1 MVKDQIFLTTKLLR
15 LSHIDIRQ
23 KMSEIIDPTFSV
35 NPNGIKTYDF
45 QKKQDM
51 LDLITKVKN
60 GYRIFKI
67 AKLLMFLV

>member
-51 LDLITKVKN
+51 IDLITKVKN